1 MMKTRRKASV
11 DPYEHRPSQVTDK
24 YWLHAERKKG
34 DYPAATSNSGKW
46 LIFVP
51 ISQIDEVWTKIKHAT
66 EDGRLGDSAKAAT
79 AKPNSNATDPATK
92 VICVYTYD
100 WTDKADVSRIRQDLR
115 ALGIVSKDPYKADHD
130 TLTGRYARRGHKRIS
145 KYYE

>member
-1 MMKTRRKASV
+1 MKSGQVNLAS
-11 DPYEHRPSQVTDK
+11 PEHRPSQVTDE
-24 YWLHAERKKG
+24 YWLYAERKKD

-51 ISQIDEVWTKIKHAT
+51 ISQIDEVWIRIKYAT
-66 EDGRLGDSAKAAT
+66 EDGRLGDGAKVAT
-79 AKPNSNATDPATK
+79 AKPNPNGTDPATK

-100 WTDKADVSRIRQDLR
+100 WTDGADVRHVREELR
-115 ALGIVSKDPYKADHD
+115 TLGIVSKIPYKADDD
-130 TLTGRYARRGHKRIS
+130 TLAGRYARRGHKRIS